1 MDFTEDPDHVLGL
14 PRSYPRAAA
23 MTQRP
28 RPQTRPLDGLRVL
41 DLAGGGVRPARR
53 RRILADL
60 GADVVR
66 AELPGTD
73 VTQAF
78 GR

>member
-1 MDFTEDPDHVLGL
+1 
-14 PRSYPRAAA
+14 
-23 MTQRP
+23 
-28 RPQTRPLDGLRVL
+28 LDGLRVL